1 MTQEGK
7 QTPGSETPL
16 PAGQQGAAW
25 KGEGVLMARQ
35 AASGGRTEKLE
46 ARRKQK
52 LAAASPFQGQGHLLY
67 GT

>member
-1 MTQEGK
+1 
-7 QTPGSETPL
+7 
-16 PAGQQGAAW
+16 
-25 KGEGVLMARQ
+25 MARQ

-67 GT
+67 GTRVCSPRSPDNFKPFWSPDRSAEGLFLFWLP